1 MIEKQVWRSALL
13 IKWEK
18 ETPMQVL
25 SSELCEIE
33 DFLIKHILAIP
44 TETNINPKTIPKM
57 EALGADNVKQ
67 VHLEVGLFR

>member
-1 MIEKQVWRSALL
+1 MWRSVLL

-18 ETPMQVL
+18 ETPTQVL

-44 TETNINPKTIPKM
+44 TETNINPKTNLKI
-57 EALGADNVKQ
+57 EALGADNMKQ
-67 VHLEVGLFR
+67 VHREVGLFR